1 MEQRGIELAR
11 RDADDRR
18 ATARSGK
25 LSLSENPLIWYS
37 ISSEVYHELY
47 LYCHLPRPGWTND
60 LEKRI
65 KAHNEGKGAKYT
77 KSRRPVVLT
86 YYEEYET
93 REMAMKREYEIK
105 HLSRQKKMELINLKK
120 ESGKDQ

>member
-1 MEQRGIELAR
+1 MKRSGIELARRDADDGRATARSEMKRSGIELARRDADDGRATARSEMKRSGIELAR

-47 LYCHLPRPGWTND
+47 LYCHLPR
-60 LEKRI
+60 
-65 KAHNEGKGAKYT
+65 
-77 KSRRPVVLT
+77 
-86 YYEEYET
+86 
-93 REMAMKREYEIK
+93 
-105 HLSRQKKMELINLKK
+105 RQSLYRLDK
-120 ESGKDQ
+120 

>member
-1 MEQRGIELAR
+1 MKRSGIELARRDADELARRDADDGRATARSEMKRSGIELARREADDGRATARSEMEQSGIELAR

-47 LYCHLPRPGWTND
+47 LYCHLPR
-60 LEKRI
+60 
-65 KAHNEGKGAKYT
+65 
-77 KSRRPVVLT
+77 
-86 YYEEYET
+86 
-93 REMAMKREYEIK
+93 
-105 HLSRQKKMELINLKK
+105 RQSLYRLDK
-120 ESGKDQ
+120 